1 MLEHNNHGE
10 LNLEKYNNWVFD
22 ISSFSFII
30 ISKVI
35 FMQKKAVIQVMIAMF
50 LWGTIGIFRR
60 YILLPSSVLAFSR
73 GIIGALFI
81 FVFLKIKKY
90 KMPAIENKKLLWLL
104 VLSGALMGLN
114 WLLLFESYNYTS
126 VAVATLCYYMQPVMI
141 ILVSPFLF
149 NETLTKKKIICV
161 VIAVIGMILVSSVV
175 ESEVTGILGIVLG
188 LSAAVLYGT
197 VVLMN
202 KWLQGVD
209 TYMRTMVQLLS
220 AAVIMIPY
228 MIITKDVVGMQMDLV
243 SSSMLVFV
251 GVLHTGVAYAL
262 YFGAIPKV
270 KAQTLALF
278 GYLDPVVAILLS
290 ALVLHEPLSLFGIIG
305 AICILSST
313 LLSEW

>member
-1 MLEHNNHGE
+1 
-10 LNLEKYNNWVFD
+10 
-22 ISSFSFII
+22 
-30 ISKVI
+30 
-35 FMQKKAVIQVMIAMF
+35 MQKKAVIQVMIAMF

-90 KMPAIENKKLLWLL
+90 KMPAIKNKKLLWLL

-161 VIAVIGMILVSSVV
+161 VIAVIGMFLVSGVV
-175 ESEVTGILGIVLG
+175 ESEVTGIVGIVLG
-188 LSAAVLYGT
+188 LSAAILYGT

-243 SSSMLVFV
+243 SSSMLILV

>member
-1 MLEHNNHGE
+1 
-10 LNLEKYNNWVFD
+10 
-22 ISSFSFII
+22 
-30 ISKVI
+30 
-35 FMQKKAVIQVMIAMF
+35 MQKKAVIQVMIAMF

-161 VIAVIGMILVSSVV
+161 VIAVIGMFLVSGVV
-175 ESEVTGILGIVLG
+175 ESEVTGIVGIVLG
-188 LSAAVLYGT
+188 LSAAILYGT

-243 SSSMLVFV
+243 SSSMLILV